1 MTVKLIFKK
10 MSQIIDTV
18 VNSLQDLLGSTI
30 KIIPAIITA
39 LVIIML
45 TRYAAQFT
53 KSIAEKVGTKALQS
67 KSLQLLLSKTA
78 HITTWILGVALA
90 CVVAFPGL
98 RLGDIIA
105 TLGLSSVAIGFA
117 FQDIFK
123 NFLSGILI
131 LIQRPFRIDD
141 QIVVGYYEGTVERI
155 DIRTT
160 KIRTY
165 DGERI
170 LMPNSEVFTSAV
182 RVRTAFNQRRTDLA
196 VGVDYNTPLHEAK
209 RILQQT
215 IEQVEGVLDNKS
227 PEIDLVGFGDSSI
240 DFVVRYWTYPR
251 QPQVRQVQTRAIMA
265 IKEALDAANISI
277 PYPIRT
283 LYYYNQD
290 KYNDY
295 LLSNTENN
303 NQNNSEGRG
312 SKRSHASSMG

>member
-1 MTVKLIFKK
+1 MN
-10 MSQIIDTV
+10 QIIDTI
-18 VNSLQDLLGSTI
+18 VNSLQELLASTI

-53 KSIAEKVGTKALQS
+53 RGIAEKVGKKALQS

-78 HITTWILGVALA
+78 HLTTWIIGVALA

-141 QIVVGYYEGTVERI
+141 QIVVGDYEGTVERI

-160 KIRTY
+160 EIRTY

-196 VGVDYNTPLHEAK
+196 VGVDYNTSLPEAK
-209 RILQQT
+209 HILQKT
-215 IEQVEGVLDNKS
+215 IEKVEGVWPHKA

-240 DFVVRYWTYPR
+240 DFIVRYWTSPR

-265 IKEALDAANISI
+265 IKAALDAANISI
-277 PYPIRT
+277 PYPIYT

-290 KYNDY
+290 KYKDY
-295 LLSNTENN
+295 LPVNNRDNHTENHQGKNEKN
-303 NQNNSEGRG
+303 NYYT
-312 SKRSHASSMG
+312 SSIN